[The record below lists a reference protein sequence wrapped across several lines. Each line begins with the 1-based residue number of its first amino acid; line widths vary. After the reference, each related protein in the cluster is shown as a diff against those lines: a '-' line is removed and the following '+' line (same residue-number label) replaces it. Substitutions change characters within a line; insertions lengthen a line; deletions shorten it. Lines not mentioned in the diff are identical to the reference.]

1 MPPILRESAD
11 SGIQIVSLRKDDT
24 NHGPNGNRKKRLQNH
39 GGTGKNPGQR
49 HEHLK
54 SMNIFFFI
62 FLSALLGLVVGAPL
76 IENASGE
83 DWIDTL
89 AITLAIACIPIML
102 ASGIVWSLKMTQKP
116 VLRILF
122 VFLVVLLTAVAF
134 VTATLL
140 M

>member
-1 MPPILRESAD
+1 
-11 SGIQIVSLRKDDT
+11 
-24 NHGPNGNRKKRLQNH
+24 
-39 GGTGKNPGQR
+39 
-49 HEHLK
+49 
-54 SMNIFFFI
+54 MNIFFFI